1 MCVCIHTHT
10 HTYIYIYLHSTVG
23 VGKLR
28 PGRVVHVSY
37 TRNWESKDRTLQR
50 TEEKRWD
57 RENVKV
63 GRKATWVR

>member
-1 MCVCIHTHT
+1 M
-10 HTYIYIYLHSTVG
+10 
-23 VGKLR
+23 
-28 PGRVVHVSY
+28 HVSY

-57 RENVKV
+57 REDVKV